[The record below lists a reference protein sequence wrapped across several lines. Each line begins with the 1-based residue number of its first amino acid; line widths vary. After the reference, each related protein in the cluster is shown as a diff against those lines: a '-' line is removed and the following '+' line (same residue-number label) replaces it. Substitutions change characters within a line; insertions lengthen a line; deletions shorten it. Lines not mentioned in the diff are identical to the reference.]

1 MNGKRIVAVA
11 YAPKGTAFVATRGAN
26 GNLTTSAL
34 KESAKKPSSREKK
47 IEFIQSLDPKH
58 DVLVVENGGAS
69 DYFALFAR
77 ARGIPVLRFPTFVLG
92 GAEHSAKKDDAADSL
107 DRSRAMALLNQ
118 HGVTT
123 VKAEKPNGTETGAML
138 TLRKARAMA
147 MCMVGINGHEDLRPM
162 TEGDVTNL
170 RLKLVYRSYVR
181 SFKATMRAYQGVLQ
195 SYRDQALIA
204 QAFAETENDVL
215 ETLFDDLLGGEAN
228 ETERADFFAL
238 IGKTFG
244 SGGLPAQATEEDI
257 AKLVSAFIE
266 SDKFRST
273 IGDRLKTQKKSVERA
288 LQGGKFRRKGTKEF
302 DIIPAND
309 VYKTV
314 FEPIA
319 GCGPLIAARM
329 IAAIVDI
336 RRFKSLPALKAYAG
350 YHHFEDGTRACRR
363 AGKVSN
369 WNTDLK
375 QGVYLF
381 CDQVVK
387 TRRDKPTVWSQKLE
401 HRKAFELYKLL
412 LNRQEMAM
420 DANLDIEVVPAA
432 YMERTINGVQD
443 ILPGDFATLAVH
455 LEALQNRFG
464 VAFKKGDDEEDL
476 QGVETDEE
484 DEVEQTTLTKP
495 EKDFAKKLK
504 GLKGGAHQK
513 ALRWLGQQFLKH
525 VYNEWS
531 KLVVDVKEESTS
543 EALAAE

>member
-26 GNLTTSAL
+26 GNLTTIAL

-47 IEFIQSLDPKH
+47 IEFIQSLDPDH
-58 DVLVVENGGAS
+58 DVLVIENGGVS
-69 DYFALFAR
+69 DYFALYAR
-77 ARGIPVLRFPTFVLG
+77 ARGIKVLRFATSVLG
-92 GAEHSAKKDDAADSL
+92 GAEHPAKKDDAADAL

-118 HGVTT
+118 HGITV
-123 VKAEKPNGTETGAML
+123 VKAEKPNGTETSAIL

-147 MCMVGINGHEDLRPM
+147 MCVVGIHGHESLRPM

-204 QAFAETENDVL
+204 QAFAETENNVL
-215 ETLFDDLLGGEAN
+215 EMLLEDLLGGEAN

-244 SGGLPAQATEEDI
+244 NEGLPAQATEEDI
-257 AKLVSAFIE
+257 AKLVGAFLE

-273 IGDRLKTQKKSVERA
+273 IFDRLKAQKKAVERV
-288 LQGGKFRRKGTKEF
+288 LQGGKVRRKGTKEF
-302 DIIPAND
+302 DIIPASD

-314 FEPIA
+314 FEPID

-336 RRFKSLPALKAYAG
+336 RRFKSAPALKAYAG
-350 YHHFEDGTRACRR
+350 YHHFEDGTRARR
-363 AGKVSN
+363 VAGKVSN

-381 CDQVVK
+381 CDQTVK
-387 TRRDKPTVWSQKLE
+387 NKKSPWNARLE

-412 LNRQEMAM
+412 LNRQELAM
-420 DANLDIEVVPAA
+420 DADLDIEVVPVA
-432 YMERTINGVQD
+432 YMERTIKGVND
-443 ILPGDFATLAVH
+443 ILPGDFATLAAH

-464 VAFKKGDDEEDL
+464 VAFKKGDDEADS
-476 QGVETDEE
+476 QDDETDENE
-484 DEVEQTTLTKP
+484 EEQTALTKS

-531 KLVVDVKEESTS
+531 KLVVDVKEEPTS
-543 EALAAE
+543 EAVAAE

>member
-26 GNLTTSAL
+26 GNLTTLAL
-34 KESAKKPSSREKK
+34 KESAKKPGSREKK
-47 IEFIQSLDPKH
+47 IAFIQSLDPDH
-58 DVLVVENGGAS
+58 DVVVVENGGTS
-69 DYFALFAR
+69 DYFALLAR
-77 ARGIPVLRFPTFVLG
+77 ARGIPVLRFPTSVLG
-92 GAEHSAKKDDAADSL
+92 GAEHPAKKNDEADAL

-118 HGVTT
+118 HGITA

-170 RLKLVYRSYVR
+170 RLKLVYRSYMR

-204 QAFAETENDVL
+204 QAFTETEDDVL
-215 ETLFDDLLGGEAN
+215 ETLFKDLLGGEAN

-273 IGDRLKTQKKSVERA
+273 IVDRLKTQKKAVERA
-288 LQGGKFRRKGTKEF
+288 LQGGKVRRKGTKEF

-314 FEPIA
+314 FEPIP

-350 YHHFEDGTRACRR
+350 YHHFEDGTRSRR
-363 AGKVSN
+363 VAGKVSN

-381 CDQVVK
+381 CDQTVK
-387 TRRDKPTVWSQKLE
+387 SKKSSWNAKLE

-420 DANLDIEVVPAA
+420 DAGLDLEVVPAA
-432 YMERTINGVQD
+432 FMERAINGVQD
-443 ILPGDFATLAVH
+443 ILPGDFATLAAH

-513 ALRWLGQQFLKH
+513 ALRWLGQKFLTH

-531 KLVVDVKEESTS
+531 MLVIDVKEESTS
-543 EALAAE
+543 GVLAAE